1 MTSYFIHKCVSFICI
16 WYVQVGAQNLTKMV
30 SLVGKER
37 EVAAQAATEATMFAS
52 KAKDILNEMLESFN
66 IETTNVRKLSVQ
78 LQVSEIDP
86 STL

>member
-1 MTSYFIHKCVSFICI
+1 MSNFYVF
-16 WYVQVGAQNLTKMV
+16 WYVQVGAQNLTKIV

-66 IETTNVRKLSVQ
+66 IETTNVRKLSIQ
-78 LQVSEIDP
+78 LQVREINP

>member
-1 MTSYFIHKCVSFICI
+1 MSNFYVF
-16 WYVQVGAQNLTKMV
+16 WYVQVGAQNLTKIV

-78 LQVSEIDP
+78 LQVREIDP
-86 STL
+86 PAL

>member
-1 MTSYFIHKCVSFICI
+1 MSNFYVF
-16 WYVQVGAQNLTKMV
+16 WYVQVGAQNLTKIV

-78 LQVSEIDP
+78 LQVREINP